1 MLATAQSAGT
11 MTVFGDVSPGAGLQT
26 LEPVLLKLFDVSA
39 SLESTGSRYQIG
51 NYRDQV
57 LELGGLA
64 KQQQLR
70 GIARVAS
77 LLDRGLQK
85 LIAAQRDLNEA
96 EVATLVAWPA
106 HVLAEVLGGAGS
118 DPFAPWAMMNSL
130 RGNAWFPDVPDHFV
144 SLIQNWL
151 AEDARCFLPDSAQTD
166 GAAVVINVLPGE
178 CMPTL
183 REVVEEDDYVQVWD
197 NDIGGSVTTGSDTDA
212 TLDDVHFEAPESVPE
227 LVHEGSLNHGLANT
241 VLDTDFINDVQ
252 ASPGMVAIEE
262 LEMLGDALR
271 GLQEEFDP
279 VFQTSAPAEMMGVFL
294 EQYAEQLEHI
304 LNATVHLGMPGLQ
317 KVIEIIQVNSVSLQ
331 MAPGAITA
339 AQQTLLA
346 DWPAAALGYLQNP
359 NSETAAQALADV
371 AGNPL
376 WPHPVSQDVLPH
388 WVSLL
393 NAVEVVRA
401 RADSNRAT
409 VALPEHVELSVP
421 ADIDRGVLNSL
432 LAELPQHAQRFS
444 MLVQSLARGGTLED
458 MDQARRVAHT
468 LKGAGSTV
476 GVKGVANLTH
486 VLEDIL
492 VAFDREKRL
501 PTHSLHETLV
511 EAADCLEAMSE
522 SLVGETSAPPESL
535 AVYQKVL
542 DWANRIDADGLP
554 EEDVAVPQIVAL
566 QAAALVQ
573 AAKAVAPDAMDP
585 GVAELATEETESYL
599 RVPASLIDSL
609 LKLSSENAIIT
620 SQLQD
625 RVTRLSADLYAQRTG
640 SRHIRQLSSELEQL
654 VDVRGMA
661 MLSGG
666 TGELDALEM
675 DQYNE
680 LHMLSRRIM
689 ESAADSQE
697 FSRAFDRE
705 IASFRDLMAAKERT
719 QLEIQRS
726 IQRTRMVE
734 VASITPR
741 LQRTVRQAARVL
753 EKSVTLVVRGD
764 TTLVD
769 TQLLNR
775 IMDPLMHLLRNAV
788 DHGIEFAK
796 DRHASGKPAAGTI
809 TLTFNAAGSNFA
821 VRCEDDGRGLNLPVI
836 RAKAIQSKLIQSDD
850 VMSDA
855 QIMRLTMLPG
865 FSTRE
870 QATLISGRGVG
881 MDVVQRTVTDLRGML
896 DLNSEAGV
904 GARFDMTFPVQLS
917 ATQVM
922 ISRSPRHLLAI
933 SERSVE
939 QLAPLGQ
946 NYLMQPDGSY
956 VYVLKGDQIPALRL
970 EALLGLPSH
979 ALSHPGVVEVVMIV
993 FDENRQRHAV
1003 VIPEATDSR
1012 NVVVKPFS
1020 SFLPRMLGVDGA
1032 TIMGDGAVAVVIDLP
1047 DLLRGYRAGDNALAY
1062 VGETTLPALL
1072 PLCLIVDD
1080 SVSVRRTMEQLM
1092 QDSGYDVA
1100 SARDGIEA
1108 LGELQKRT
1116 PDVVLVDLEMPRMN
1130 GLQFTNALRNQPA
1143 TKNTPVVMITS
1154 RFTAKHQQLALE
1166 AGVNAFLTKPYAE
1179 EQLLNTIEDLLREKP
1194 SSSMQESLAG

>member
-1 MLATAQSAGT
+1 MLATAQSTESMARDG
-11 MTVFGDVSPGAGLQT
+11 GVSSEAVLQS
-26 LEPVLLKLFDVSA
+26 LEPALLKLFDISA
-39 SLESTGSRYQIG
+39 SFEPAGSG
-51 NYRDQV
+51 SLLASYRDQV
-57 LELGGLA
+57 FELGQLA
-64 KQQQLR
+64 QQQVR
-70 GIARVAS
+70 GIAHVAA
-77 LLDRGLQK
+77 LFHRGLQK
-85 LIAAQRDLNEA
+85 LAAEQRDLNPTECA
-96 EVATLVAWPA
+96 VLAAWPA
-106 HVLAEVLGGAGS
+106 NILAEVFSEHPDLQAR
-118 DPFAPWAMMNSL
+118 WAVLNDL
-130 RGNAWFPDVPDHFV
+130 REHAWFPEVPDHFV
-144 SLIQNWL
+144 TLIQGWL
-151 AEDARCFLPDSAQTD
+151 AEDAGRLAAGSTQTESSSAESSPLPLESLPVLQD
-166 GAAVVINVLPGE
+166 VV
-178 CMPTL
+178 
-183 REVVEEDDYVQVWD
+183 RQADYVEVWD
-197 NDIGGSVTTGSDTDA
+197 TDRGELMTGGNVDATMDEAHLAMPEPLPKDHPDDGSVNAVSMSDWVD
-212 TLDDVHFEAPESVPE
+212 ESQ
-227 LVHEGSLNHGLANT
+227 T
-241 VLDTDFINDVQ
+241 
-252 ASPGMVAIEE
+252 SPGKVAVEE
-262 LEMLGDALR
+262 LEMLGDAIR
-271 GLQEEFDP
+271 GLQEEFGP
-279 VFQTSAPAEMMGVFL
+279 VFQSSIPVEAMRAFL
-294 EQYAEQLEHI
+294 EQYSEQLEHI

-317 KVIEIIQVNSVSLQ
+317 KVIEIIRINSVSLQ
-331 MAPGAITA
+331 MAPEAITA
-339 AQQTLLA
+339 AQQSLLA
-346 DWPAAALGYLQNP
+346 DWPHAALCYLEAP
-359 NSETAAQALADV
+359 DTHTSARALADV
-371 AGNPL
+371 AANPL
-376 WPHPVSQDVLPH
+376 WLHPVSPDVLPQ
-388 WVSLL
+388 WVAAL
-393 NAVEVVRA
+393 NAVQVVQA
-401 RADSNRAT
+401 RGDASRAT
-409 VALPEHVELSVP
+409 EALPEHVDLSVP
-421 ADIDRGVLNSL
+421 TDIDRSVLNSL

-444 MLVQSLARGGTLED
+444 ELVQSLAQGGTLED

-501 PTHSLHETLV
+501 PTHALHEALI

-554 EEDVAVPQIVAL
+554 DEDVAVPVAVAMEKAVALL
-566 QAAALVQ
+566 QAASSADPD
-573 AAKAVAPDAMDP
+573 VADVGAS
-585 GVAELATEETESYL
+585 ELPTTEETESYL
-599 RVPASLIDSL
+599 RVPASLVDSL
-609 LKLSSENAIIT
+609 LKLAGENAIIT

-625 RVTRLSADLYAQRTG
+625 RVTRLSDDLYAQRTG

-705 IASFRDLMAAKERT
+705 IASFRDLIAAKERT
-719 QLEIQRS
+719 QLEMQRS
-726 IQRTRMVE
+726 IQRTRMVQ
-734 VASITPR
+734 VASIAPR

-753 EKSVTLVVRGD
+753 EKSVVLVVRGE

-775 IMDPLMHLLRNAV
+775 ILDPLMHMLRNAV
-788 DHGIEFAK
+788 DHGIELSK
-796 DRHASGKPAAGTI
+796 DRIAIRKPATGTI
-809 TLTFNAAGSNFA
+809 TLTFSTSGSNFT
-821 VRCEDDGRGLNLPVI
+821 VRCADDGRGIDLASI
-836 RAKAIQSKLIQSDD
+836 RAKAIQNGLIQSDD

-896 DLNSEAGV
+896 DLNSEAGL
-904 GARFDMTFPVQLS
+904 GARFDMAFPVQLS

-939 QLAPLGQ
+939 QLSPIGENLQ
-946 NYLMQPDGSY
+946 LQPDGSY
-956 VYVLKGDQIPALRL
+956 IYVFNGDQIPALRL
-970 EALLGLPSH
+970 ETLLGLPAH
-979 ALSHPGVVEVVMIV
+979 ALRHPGVVEIVMIV

-1003 VIPEATDSR
+1003 VIPEASDSR
-1012 NVVVKPFS
+1012 NVVVKPFNS
-1020 SFLPRMLGVDGA
+1020 MLPRMIGVDGA

-1047 DLLRGYRAGDNALAY
+1047 DLLRSHRAGDNVLILA
-1062 VGETTLPALL
+1062 GEAMPAVLL

-1092 QDSGYDVA
+1092 QDAGYEVA

-1154 RFTAKHQQLALE
+1154 RFTEKHQQLAIE
-1166 AGVNAFLTKPYAE
+1166 AGVDAFLTKPYAE
-1179 EQLLNTIEDLLREKP
+1179 EQLLNTIVDLLREK
-1194 SSSMQESLAG
+1194 SSLVQDPVAA

>member
-1 MLATAQSAGT
+1 MLVTAQPAAATAGDLTSEAVLQS
-11 MTVFGDVSPGAGLQT
+11 
-26 LEPVLLKLFDVSA
+26 LEPALIKLFDISA
-39 SLESTGSRYQIG
+39 SLESTGSGAFVSDYHA
-51 NYRDQV
+51 QV
-57 LELGGLA
+57 FELSQLA

-70 GIARVAS
+70 GISHVAS
-77 LLDRGLQK
+77 LFDRGLKK
-85 LIAAQRDLNEA
+85 LVAEQRDLSSGECA
-96 EVATLVAWPA
+96 VLAAWPA
-106 HVLAEVLGGAGS
+106 NILAEVFGTE
-118 DPFAPWAMMNSL
+118 DPDPQAPWVVLNDL

-144 SLIQNWL
+144 TLIQGWL
-151 AEDARCFLPDSAQTD
+151 AEDAGRLAAGSTQTESSFSHSSAFPLESLPVLQD
-166 GAAVVINVLPGE
+166 VVS
-178 CMPTL
+178 
-183 REVVEEDDYVQVWD
+183 EVDYVEVWD
-197 NDIGGSVTTGSDTDA
+197 SDRGELVTGGDVDA
-212 TLDDVHFEAPESVPE
+212 TMDESHMAMPEPLPKDSLDDGSENAVLIAD
-227 LVHEGSLNHGLANT
+227 LVGEG
-241 VLDTDFINDVQ
+241 Q
-252 ASPGMVAIEE
+252 MSPGKVAVEE

-271 GLQEEFDP
+271 GLQEEFGP
-279 VFQTSAPAEMMGVFL
+279 VFQSSVPAEVMGSFL
-294 EQYAEQLEHI
+294 EQYTEQLEHI

-331 MAPGAITA
+331 MAPEAITA
-339 AQQTLLA
+339 AQQSLLA
-346 DWPAAALGYLQNP
+346 DWPRAALCYLEAP
-359 NSETAAQALADV
+359 NTHASAQALADV
-371 AGNPL
+371 AANPL
-376 WPHPVSQDVLPH
+376 WLHPVSQDVLPQ
-388 WVSLL
+388 WVAAL
-393 NAVEVVRA
+393 NAVEVVQA
-401 RADSNRAT
+401 RGDASRAT
-409 VALPEHVELSVP
+409 EALPEHVELSVP
-421 ADIDRGVLNSL
+421 TDVDRNVLNSL

-444 MLVQSLARGGTLED
+444 ELVQSLAHGGTLED

-501 PTHSLHETLV
+501 PTRALHETLI

-554 EEDVAVPQIVAL
+554 DEDVAAPVAVAMEEAVAL
-566 QAAALVQ
+566 LQAGSSA
-573 AAKAVAPDAMDP
+573 APD
-585 GVAELATEETESYL
+585 LADAGASESSPAEETESYL

-609 LKLSSENAIIT
+609 LKLAGENAIIT

-625 RVTRLSADLYAQRTG
+625 RVTRLSHDLYAQRTG

-734 VASITPR
+734 VASIAPR

-753 EKSVTLVVRGD
+753 EKSVMLIVRGE

-775 IMDPLMHLLRNAV
+775 IMDPLMHMLRNAV
-788 DHGIEFAK
+788 DHGIELSK
-796 DRHASGKPAAGTI
+796 DRIALGKPATGTI
-809 TLTFNAAGSNFA
+809 TLTFSTSGSNFA
-821 VRCEDDGRGLNLPVI
+821 VRCVDDGRGLNLASI
-836 RAKAIQSKLIQSDD
+836 RAKAIQSGLIQSDD

-896 DLNSEAGV
+896 DLNSEAGL
-904 GARFDMTFPVQLS
+904 GARFDMAFPVQLS

-922 ISRSPRHLLAI
+922 MSRSPRHLLAI

-939 QLAPLGQ
+939 QLLPIGENLQ
-946 NYLMQPDGSY
+946 LQPDGSY
-956 VYVLKGDQIPALRL
+956 VYVFNGDRIPALRL
-970 EALLGLPSH
+970 ETLLGLPSH
-979 ALSHPGVVEVVMIV
+979 ALSHPGVIEVVMIV

-1003 VIPEATDSR
+1003 VIPEASDSR
-1012 NVVVKPFS
+1012 NVVVKPFNS
-1020 SFLPRMLGVDGA
+1020 ILPRMIGVDGA
-1032 TIMGDGAVAVVIDLP
+1032 TIMGDGSVAVVIDLP
-1047 DLLRGYRAGDNALAY
+1047 DLLRGHRAGDNALAH
-1062 VGETTLPALL
+1062 VGDTVPVALL

-1092 QDSGYDVA
+1092 QDAGYDVA

-1130 GLQFTNALRNQPA
+1130 GLQFTHALRNQHA

-1154 RFTAKHQQLALE
+1154 RFTEKHHQLALE
-1166 AGVNAFLTKPYAE
+1166 AGVDAFLTKPYAE
-1179 EQLLNTIEDLLREKP
+1179 EQLLNTVADLLSGKT
-1194 SSSMQESLAG
+1194 SATSQVVAH

>member
-1 MLATAQSAGT
+1 MDGELSSEAVLQS
-11 MTVFGDVSPGAGLQT
+11 
-26 LEPVLLKLFDVSA
+26 LEPALLKLFGISA
-39 SLESTGSRYQIG
+39 SFEPAGSG
-51 NYRDQV
+51 ALVSNYHDQV
-57 LELGGLA
+57 FELGQLA
-64 KQQQLR
+64 QQRQLR
-70 GIARVAS
+70 GLSHVAT

-85 LIAAQRDLNEA
+85 VLAEQRDLNSVECA
-96 EVATLVAWPA
+96 VLAAWPA
-106 HVLAEVLGGAGS
+106 HILAEVFGAANPG
-118 DPFAPWAMMNSL
+118 PHAPWAVLNDL
-130 RGNAWFPDVPDHFV
+130 RANAWFPDIPDHFV
-144 SLIQNWL
+144 TLIQGWL
-151 AEDARCFLPDSAQTD
+151 AEDARRLAADGTQTNSSFSHSSAFPLESLPVLHDVVSEEDYVEVWQSDTGGLVVVGDVGTTVDEAHVALLEPLPKSGFDD
-166 GAAVVINVLPGE
+166 GSLDAILISDLSDEGQAVSGKVA
-178 CMPTL
+178 
-183 REVVEEDDYVQVWD
+183 VEE
-197 NDIGGSVTTGSDTDA
+197 
-212 TLDDVHFEAPESVPE
+212 LD
-227 LVHEGSLNHGLANT
+227 
-241 VLDTDFINDVQ
+241 
-252 ASPGMVAIEE
+252 
-262 LEMLGDALR
+262 MLGDALR
-271 GLQEEFDP
+271 GLQEEFGP
-279 VFQTSAPAEMMGVFL
+279 VFQSTVPAEVMNSFL
-294 EQYAEQLEHI
+294 EQYTEQLEHI

-339 AQQTLLA
+339 AQQSLLGE
-346 DWPAAALGYLQNP
+346 WPDAALGYLGAP
-359 NSETAAQALADV
+359 NTQAAAQALADI
-371 AGNPL
+371 AANPL
-376 WPHPVSQDVLPH
+376 WPHPVSQDVLPQ
-388 WVSLL
+388 WVAAL
-393 NAVEVVRA
+393 NAVEVVWA
-401 RADSNRAT
+401 RADASRAT
-409 VALPEHVELSVP
+409 EALAEHVDLSVP
-421 ADIDRGVLNSL
+421 SDIDRSVLNSL
-432 LAELPQHAQRFS
+432 LAELPLHAQRFS
-444 MLVQSLARGGTLED
+444 ELVQSLAQGGTLEH

-501 PTHSLHETLV
+501 PTSALQETLV

-554 EEDVAVPQIVAL
+554 AEDVAVPVAVSMEKKVAL
-566 QAAALVQ
+566 LQVASSAARDSG
-573 AAKAVAPDAMDP
+573 DAGASEVSTD
-585 GVAELATEETESYL
+585 EETESYL

-609 LKLSSENAIIT
+609 LKLAGENAIIT

-625 RVTRLSADLYAQRTG
+625 RVTRLSDDMYAQRTG

-661 MLSGG
+661 MLGGG

-697 FSRAFDRE
+697 FSRTFDRE

-734 VASITPR
+734 VSSIAAR

-753 EKSVTLVVRGD
+753 EKSVMLVVRGEA
-764 TTLVD
+764 TLVD

-775 IMDPLMHLLRNAV
+775 IMDPLMHMLRNAV
-788 DHGIEFAK
+788 DHGIEFSE
-796 DRHASGKPAAGTI
+796 DRLAVGKPATGTI
-809 TLTFNAAGSNFA
+809 TLTFSTAGSNFT
-821 VRCEDDGRGLNLPVI
+821 VRCEDDGRGLNIASI
-836 RAKAIQSKLIQSDD
+836 RDKALQSGLIQGGD

-896 DLNSEAGV
+896 DLNSETGL
-904 GARFDMTFPVQLS
+904 GARFDMAFPVQLS

-939 QLAPLGQ
+939 QLSPIGENLQTQA
-946 NYLMQPDGSY
+946 DGSY
-956 VYVLKGDQIPALRL
+956 VYIFNGDQIPALRL
-970 EALLGLPSH
+970 ETLLGLPSH
-979 ALSHPGVVEVVMIV
+979 ALSHPGVIEIVMIV

-1003 VIPEATDSR
+1003 VIPEASDSR
-1012 NVVVKPFS
+1012 NVVVKPFNS
-1020 SFLPRMLGVDGA
+1020 ILPRMIGVDGA
-1032 TIMGDGAVAVVIDLP
+1032 TIMGDGSVAVVIDLP
-1047 DLLRGYRAGDNALAY
+1047 DLLRGYRAGDNSQAY
-1062 VGETTLPALL
+1062 VGEATPATLL

-1092 QDSGYDVA
+1092 QDAGYDVA

-1130 GLQFTNALRNQPA
+1130 GLQFTNALRNQNA

-1154 RFTAKHQQLALE
+1154 RFTEKHHQLAIE
-1166 AGVNAFLTKPYAE
+1166 AGVDAFLTKPYAE
-1179 EQLLNTIEDLLREKP
+1179 EQLLNTVVDLLRTKAAAEVA
-1194 SSSMQESLAG
+1194 ESALA